1 MRLSQFC
8 VLSAVGILCL
18 PSSVFA
24 APATLQPKTAAA
36 VIAAD
41 EGWLKAEETGDTAYV
56 DNLLLPEYRS
66 VNADGSVH
74 DKAAILAS
82 AHKNVGS
89 TARTLADEKWLA
101 AHPMGTAVLIQ
112 GDCDLLSQ
120 AARSGEGD
128 HVERYLRLPRRTV
141 ARNLLAT
148 HGRGKVTVP
157 PTPPPPVR
165 EAGL

>member
-41 EGWLKAEETGDTAYV
+41 EDWLKAEETGDTAYV

-112 GDCDLLSQ
+112 GDTAIVTFYLKPLGPQKGIMSSDIFVYRDGQWHAIYSQ
-120 AARSGEGD
+120 HTDA
-128 HVERYLRLPRRTV
+128 
-141 ARNLLAT
+141 
-148 HGRGKVTVP
+148 GK
-157 PTPPPPVR
+157 
-165 EAGL
+165 

>member
-112 GDCDLLSQ
+112 GDTAIVTFYLKPLGPQKGIMSSDIFVYRDGQWHAIYSQ
-120 AARSGEGD
+120 HTDA
-128 HVERYLRLPRRTV
+128 
-141 ARNLLAT
+141 
-148 HGRGKVTVP
+148 GK
-157 PTPPPPVR
+157 
-165 EAGL
+165 

>member
-24 APATLQPKTAAA
+24 APATRQPKTAAA

-112 GDCDLLSQ
+112 GDTAIVTFYLKPLGPEKGIMSSDIFVYRDGQWHAIYSQ
-120 AARSGEGD
+120 HTDA
-128 HVERYLRLPRRTV
+128 
-141 ARNLLAT
+141 
-148 HGRGKVTVP
+148 GK
-157 PTPPPPVR
+157 
-165 EAGL
+165 

>member
-112 GDCDLLSQ
+112 GDTAIVTFYLKPLGPEKGIMSSDIFVYRDGQWHAIYSQ
-120 AARSGEGD
+120 HTDA
-128 HVERYLRLPRRTV
+128 
-141 ARNLLAT
+141 
-148 HGRGKVTVP
+148 GK
-157 PTPPPPVR
+157 
-165 EAGL
+165 